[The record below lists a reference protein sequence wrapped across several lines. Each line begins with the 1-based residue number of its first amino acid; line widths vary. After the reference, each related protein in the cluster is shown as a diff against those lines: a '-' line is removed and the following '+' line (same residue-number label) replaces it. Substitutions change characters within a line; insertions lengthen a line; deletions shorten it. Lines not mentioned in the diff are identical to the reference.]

1 MDAAALGLVWI
12 VGRVWY
18 FVGYSK
24 AVEKRLPGF
33 FVQST
38 ACMLL
43 FLGAAVG
50 AFCRV
55 AS

>member
-1 MDAAALGLVWI
+1 MRPSAQGCGALG
-12 VGRVWY
+12 RAWY

-38 ACMLL
+38 ACILL

-50 AFCRV
+50 VFQAWH
-55 AS
+55 